1 MRIQTYHLVYK
12 HQVSQS
18 VARKNGGC
26 RVERRQPDTKI
37 VGRYVIKK
45 EASVKR
51 KCEVVLGNI
60 VFSLVYS

>member
-45 EASVKR
+45 R
-51 KCEVVLGNI
+51 GLCEKKV
-60 VFSLVYS
+60 